1 MHCWWLRNYVVED
14 VCSPLKT
21 KDGILYTVRVR
32 EKKDER
38 IRDGSRKRNR

>member
-1 MHCWWLRNYVVED
+1 MHSWWLRNYVIEE
-14 VCSPLKT
+14 VCKPIKT
-21 KDGILYTVRVR
+21 ERGTLYTVRVR